1 MDTDQNLTDMLASRP
16 MSGLQIAAVVIL
28 IGLLALDGF
37 DVLSVSFAAPGIA
50 LEWGI
55 DRAALGIVLS
65 AELIGMAVGSILL
78 GFAADRI
85 GRRKI
90 LLPSLCLMAGAM
102 CMVTT
107 ADGIGTLALWRVIT
121 GIGIGGVMATA
132 STLVA
137 EFSNQRRRDFCIA
150 LMVVGYPIGV
160 VVGGLICAQ
169 LLKANGWHSVFYF
182 GAGMTALSI
191 PITAAWVPES
201 VSWLLRTRPAGALAT
216 INGTLQ
222 RMGCVVLQALP
233 PPWVKSDAESSG
245 RETIFSRGLW
255 AVTAI
260 VTAAYFFH
268 VVAFYYTM
276 KWIPK
281 IVVDMG
287 FAASSAAGVL
297 VWANVGGAIGGATFG
312 VLSQRI
318 DAKKLTI
325 GVMFASTAMVFLFGR
340 SEANLT
346 ALALICACTGFFTNG
361 AIAGLYALM
370 ARGFPTHV
378 RASGTG
384 FAIGVG
390 RGGAMLGPV
399 LAGYLFR
406 SGLNLAAVSA
416 IIALSSTC
424 GALVLMLLKL
434 ESQSAKRGEGATRLN
449 ADAPA

>member
-1 MDTDQNLTDMLASRP
+1 MADDQNLSDTLAVRP
-16 MSGLQIAAVVIL
+16 MSGLQIAAVATL

-37 DVLSVSFAAPGIA
+37 DVLSISFAAPGIA
-50 LEWGI
+50 LDWGI

-65 AELIGMAVGSILL
+65 AELIGMAVGSLVS
-78 GFAADRI
+78 GFVADRI
-85 GRRKI
+85 GRRKT
-90 LLPSLCLMAGAM
+90 LLPSLCLMAVAM

-107 ADGIGTLALWRVIT
+107 ANGIGSLAIWRVIT

-137 EFSNQRRRDFCIA
+137 EFSNRRRRDLCMS

-160 VVGGLICAQ
+160 IVGGLICAQ
-169 LLKANGWHSVFYF
+169 LLKTNGWHSVFYV
-182 GAGMTALSI
+182 GAGMTAAFI

-201 VSWLLRTRPAGALAT
+201 VSWLLRTRPVNALAS
-216 INGTLQ
+216 INRTLL
-222 RMGCVVLQALP
+222 RMGYVVLQALP
-233 PPWVKSDAESSG
+233 QSSAPSGAESSS
-245 RETIFSRGLW
+245 RRKIFSRGLL
-255 AVTAI
+255 AVT
-260 VTAAYFFH
+260 VTVSAAYFFH
-268 VVAFYYTM
+268 AIAFYYTM

-297 VWANVGGAIGGATFG
+297 VWANVGGAIGGVTFG
-312 VLSQRI
+312 LLSQRV
-318 DAKKLTI
+318 DPRRLTV
-325 GVMFASTAMVFLFGR
+325 GVMLASTAMIFIFGR
-340 SEANLT
+340 AEANLR

-361 AIAGLYALM
+361 AIAGIYALM

-378 RASGTG
+378 RASGIG

-416 IIALSSTC
+416 IIALSSTFA
-424 GALVLMLLKL
+424 ALVLLLLKI
-434 ESQSAKRGEGATRLN
+434 EPESAKRAEVA
-449 ADAPA
+449 A